1 MDTNEL
7 KQKFLHRDR
16 SARAITTDGTFRA
29 AAIVNT
35 NAARE
40 AQRRH
45 HLDPLST
52 LLLSRSLAAASLL
65 ASFLKGEERIVLELM
80 GNGLYK
86 RIFAEA
92 LQVGEVRG
100 YVDKNDNPENT
111 DSALGVGLL
120 RVTRILYGKFE
131 PVSGVVALQNGNV
144 SADLAYYLTQSEQIP
159 SAVRLDVDM
168 TEDGEILHSAGI
180 IVQAMPDA
188 SEHNIQVVHDNML
201 SIGSVAEL
209 AKNGYHPDEI
219 LRQFMPSECEIINN
233 TPVDFFCRCSLDR
246 FKSILLTLGMKEVRG
261 MRDAGQ
267 RELVCQY
274 CNNHYE
280 LSNADF
286 DELLSQLQANQN

>member
-1 MDTNEL
+1 MDTNDL
-7 KQKFLHRDR
+7 KKKFLHRDR
-16 SARAITTDGTFRA
+16 SARAITTDGSFRA

-35 NAARE
+35 NTARE
-40 AQRRH
+40 AKRRH
-45 HLDPLST
+45 NTDPLAT

-100 YVDKNDNPENT
+100 YIDTNSSPENT
-111 DSALGVGLL
+111 DTPMGIGLL
-120 RVTRILYGKFE
+120 RITRVLYGKFE
-131 PVSGVVALQNGNV
+131 PVSGVVALQKANV
-144 SADLAYYLTQSEQIP
+144 TADLAYYLTQSEQIP

-168 TEDGEILHSAGI
+168 TEDGEVLHSAGI
-180 IVQAMPDA
+180 IIQAMPDA
-188 SEHNIQVVHDNML
+188 SEAEIEKVHANIL
-201 SIGSVAEL
+201 RIGSVAEL
-209 AKNGYHPDEI
+209 AKQGYNPDEI
-219 LRQFMPSECEIINN
+219 LRQYMPSECEIINN

-246 FKSILLTLGMKEVRG
+246 FKSILLTLGMQEVKG

-274 CNNHYE
+274 CNNRYE
-280 LSNADF
+280 LSDADF
-286 DELLSQLQANQN
+286 EGLISQLQANQN